1 MAKGQILSIS
11 AIDGVPLV
19 RPGDDVT
26 ALLLDALAAS
36 GEALIDG
43 DVLVIAQKI
52 ISKAEDRYV
61 SLATVTP
68 SPRAKQLAV
77 EVDKDPRIVEL
88 ILSEATEVV
97 RHRLGVLIVAHRLGL
112 VLANAGIDAS
122 NVAEGGEDD
131 DRVLLL
137 PRDPDGDCARLRG
150 EILERTGAEVA
161 VIVSDSLGRA
171 WRNGT
176 VGVAIGAAGLP
187 ALLDIR
193 GQDDLFG
200 RPLQSSQIGIA
211 DELAAAASLVQ
222 GQAAEGI
229 PAVLIR
235 GFTVEG
241 EAVPAKALIRDG
253 GEDLF
258 R

>member
-1 MAKGQILSIS
+1 VTARRLILS

-26 ALLLDALAAS
+26 AILLDALKAS
-36 GEALIDG
+36 GEALQSG

-52 ISKAEDRYV
+52 ISKAEGCYV
-61 SLATVTP
+61 SLADVTP
-68 SPRAKQLAV
+68 SARAEALAA

-88 ILSEATEVV
+88 ILSEAKEVV
-97 RHRLGVLIVAHRLGL
+97 RHRPGVLIVEHKLGL
-112 VLANAGIDAS
+112 VMANAGIDAS

-137 PRDPDGDCARLRG
+137 PRDPDGDCARIRN
-150 EILERTGAEVA
+150 EIRERAGVDVA
-161 VIVSDSLGRA
+161 VIINDSVGRA
-171 WRNGT
+171 WRSGT
-176 VGVAIGAAGLP
+176 VGIAIGAAGLP

-193 GQDDLFG
+193 GLDDMFG
-200 RPLQSSQIGIA
+200 RPLKVSIVGVA
-211 DELAAAASLVQ
+211 DELAAAASVLQ
-222 GQAAEGI
+222 GQAAEGT

-235 GFTVEG
+235 GFKIAG
-241 EAVPAKALIRDG
+241 EENTAKDLIRDKN
-253 GEDLF
+253 EDLF